1 MPPQRLVRRQPLA
14 ERLLSLINP
23 FDFILGLWI
32 WLESHDWDNLQNTI
46 KNPLGLTLNIL
57 CLISRANSNGS
68 SRRSRADD
76 VLRRPMGGYP
86 GSISSGG
93 GAGWGSG
100 LSYFVCVSP
109 LSSTPNVGVVHGET
123 ISCLPLSSQGYRS
136 SNSLFYRQF
145 WVLSWVLAA
154 GSIVNAIY
162 CFSRKRRYRLFES
175 NIEV

>member
-68 SRRSRADD
+68 SRRSADD
-76 VLRRPMGGYP
+76 VLRRPMGG
-86 GSISSGG
+86 ISSGG
-93 GAGWGSG
+93 GRGSG

-109 LSSTPNVGVVHGET
+109 LSSTPNVGAAHGET
-123 ISCLPLSSQGYRS
+123 ISCLPLSSQGYRN

-154 GSIVNAIY
+154 GSIFNAIY

>member
-1 MPPQRLVRRQPLA
+1 MPPQRLVRRQSMT
-14 ERLLSLINP
+14 ERLLTLINP
-23 FDFILGLWI
+23 FDFFLALSI

-46 KNPLGLTLNIL
+46 KNPLGLALNIL

-68 SRRSRADD
+68 SRRRSAED

-86 GSISSGG
+86 GGIGSGG
-93 GAGWGSG
+93 GADSGSG
-100 LSYFVCVSP
+100 LSYFVCALP
-109 LSSTPNVGVVHGET
+109 LSSTPNAGAAHGET
-123 ISCLPLSSQGYRS
+123 ISCLPLSSQDYRS

-145 WVLSWVLAA
+145 WVLSWVLAT

>member
-1 MPPQRLVRRQPLA
+1 MPPQRLVRRQSLA
-14 ERLLSLINP
+14 ERLLSPINP
-23 FDFILGLWI
+23 FDLFLALSI

-46 KNPLGLTLNIL
+46 KNPLGLALNVL
-57 CLISRANSNGS
+57 CLISRANSNGG
-68 SRRSRADD
+68 SRRSAED

-86 GSISSGG
+86 GGIGSSG

-109 LSSTPNVGVVHGET
+109 FSSTPNVGARHDET

-145 WVLSWVLAA
+145 GVLSWVLAA
-154 GSIVNAIY
+154 GSVVNAIY